1 MKGKTLWMLPLFPH
15 KENNARENQ
24 ALPPYPLTPSGL
36 LGGRV
41 KMPENHGKSQKNRE
55 RQQNGKMPILADL
68 CLFLRKCLPKKPSM
82 FTQKVIMGKK
92 NLKIEPYDY
101 NFDSL

>member
-1 MKGKTLWMLPLFPH
+1 MRDYQAFPLS
-15 KENNARENQ
+15 
-24 ALPPYPLTPSGL
+24 PLTPSGL

-41 KMPENHGKSQKNRE
+41 EMPENHGKSQKNRE
-55 RQQNGKMPILADL
+55 RHQNGKKPILADL

-82 FTQKVIMGKK
+82 FTQKVIMGKQT
-92 NLKIEPYDY
+92 LKIEPYDY